1 VLIVGS
7 RIAGQRPGVML
18 DVTAAG
24 LLLGMTIGRFG
35 CFFGGCCA
43 GRPTSSKW
51 GIWSSNRR
59 IGVRRIPTQL
69 LESLL
74 ALSLGLIALSAMWFT
89 TPRPPGVVFVGVI
102 AAYTLGRQFLVN
114 LRDQPRHTMH
124 GRNRMLVITLLII
137 GADIAVGV
145 SS

>member
-1 VLIVGS
+1 
-7 RIAGQRPGVML
+7 
-18 DVTAAG
+18 
-24 LLLGMTIGRFG
+24 
-35 CFFGGCCA
+35 
-43 GRPTSSKW
+43 
-51 GIWSSNRR
+51 
-59 IGVRRIPTQL
+59 
-69 LESLL
+69 
-74 ALSLGLIALSAMWFT
+74 MWFT